1 VDLRPVPEI
10 PADAD
15 VVGLPAFTDR
25 LGDAPA
31 AGFLAASGFTGKVG
45 EAVPLP
51 GVGDGPARVVVG
63 MGAAGAVDTGVLRAA
78 AATTARATRR
88 YRRVAVCLQAD
99 PDTLAPAAA
108 ARAMTE
114 GFLLGGYR
122 FTRYKTGERAGT
134 PATERVDLVGW
145 VGWAAA
151 DVQAA
156 ILAGQHVA
164 GAVALARDLGNEP
177 GGALTPPVFAE
188 RAADV
193 AARTGLACEVWDEH
207 RIAAERLGG
216 LLGVNRGSSQPP
228 RLVILTYEPDQ
239 PAGTVALVGKGVTF
253 DSGGLTLKPNQMMLE
268 MKLDMAGAGAVL
280 GALSTLRDLG
290 CPVRAVGWLP
300 LTDNMSGGDATR
312 LGDVLRT
319 RNGKTIEVRNAD
331 AEGRLILADGL
342 ALACE
347 AGPDAVVDV
356 ATLTDAVSMSVG
368 RRYAGLMGN
377 HDGWAA
383 QVRDAAERAGEA
395 VWQLPLPGVLR
406 SQLDSKVA
414 DLANVAGHRYG
425 QSVLAALFLREFL
438 ADGIPWAHLD
448 IAGPAFC
455 DQDDGD
461 WVAGATGFGVRTL
474 VELLCAY
481 RQA

>member
-1 VDLRPVPEI
+1 VALD
-10 PADAD
+10 
-15 VVGLPAFTDR
+15 LPA
-25 LGDAPA
+25 
-31 AGFLAASGFTGKVG
+31 AASDSV
-45 EAVPLP
+45 
-51 GVGDGPARVVVG
+51 
-63 MGAAGAVDTGVLRAA
+63 
-78 AATTARATRR
+78 
-88 YRRVAVCLQAD
+88 
-99 PDTLAPAAA
+99 APAAA
-108 ARAMTE
+108 ARAVAE
-114 GFLLGGYR
+114 GFLLAGYR
-122 FTRYKTGERAGT
+122 FRRYKSGDDGDAR
-134 PATERVDLVGW
+134 ATERVDVIGPPGAE
-145 VGWAAA
+145 VEAAL
-151 DVQAA
+151 D
-156 ILAGQHVA
+156 AGQRVVA
-164 GAVALARDLGNEP
+164 AVTLSRDLGNEP
-177 GGALTPPVFAE
+177 GGALTPPAFAE
-188 RAADV
+188 RAAEV
-193 AARTGLACEVWDEH
+193 AASTGLTCEVWDEH

-268 MKLDMAGAGAVL
+268 MKIDMAGAGAVL
-280 GALSTLRDLG
+280 GALSTLRNLG

-300 LTDNMSGGDATR
+300 LTDNMGGGDATR

-347 AGPDAVVDV
+347 AGPDAVVDL

-377 HDGWAA
+377 HDGWVA
-383 QVRDAAERAGEA
+383 QVREAAERADEA
-395 VWQLPLPGVLR
+395 VWPLPLSDGLR

-425 QSVLAALFLREFL
+425 QSVLGALFLREFL

-481 RQA
+481 RQPEPTASPDQPAGAQNLT